1 MQVELLSEFSDTV
14 FGYAKFIVY
23 LLGLFVGGRM
33 EKELAFSFANT

>member
-1 MQVELLSEFSDTV
+1 MQVELVRVSDTV

-33 EKELAFSFANT
+33 GNELAFSFANT